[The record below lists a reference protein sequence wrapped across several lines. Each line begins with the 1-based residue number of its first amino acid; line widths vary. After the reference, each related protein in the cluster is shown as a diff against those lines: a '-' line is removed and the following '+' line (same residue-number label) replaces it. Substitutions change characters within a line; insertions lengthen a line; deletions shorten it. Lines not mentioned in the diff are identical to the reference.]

1 MYVGLS
7 QLNNLTN
14 TQIPFYFM
22 KAFKVI
28 PPSVAGKVHVNHPHS
43 RLGERN
49 EEALM
54 VWRGV
59 FSVCFLVPVLSAAKF
74 ENYRFGTHIFISKL
88 FLTLSR

>member
-7 QLNNLTN
+7 QLNNLIN

-22 KAFKVI
+22 KGFKVI
-28 PPSVAGKVHVNHPHS
+28 PPSVAEKVNLNHPHS
-43 RLGERN
+43 RLGERT
-49 EEALM
+49 EVALM

-59 FSVCFLVPVLSAAKF
+59 FNVFSGPCVSAAKF
-74 ENYRFGTHIFISKL
+74 ENYRFGTQIFISKL